1 MSNVPQCSTLGPV
14 LFNIFINGLD
24 RGAECTLS
32 KSVDN
37 VKLGGVAYLLEG
49 HASIQRDFNRLGK
62 WANRNTLEFNKE
74 KCRVLHVGKNIPRNQ
89 GMLGSC

>member
-1 MSNVPQCSTLGPV
+1 M
-14 LFNIFINGLD
+14 FNIFINGLD

-49 HASIQRDFNRLGK
+49 HASIQRDFKRQEK
-62 WANRNTLEFNKE
+62 WADRNIVEFKKE
-74 KCRVLHVGKNIPRNQ
+74 KCGVLHVGRNIL
-89 GMLGSC
+89 MH